1 MEAVQETLAIQY
13 LQELELKYG
22 NEITELKNQLASH
35 QNCDYWKSE
44 NGRIGQQLISI
55 VDEYYEDGKDA
66 EVIVRELC
74 EIIDYQPTFTV
85 EFTATVTF
93 NGRIEVPAD
102 EKEDFDLTDALGDVY
117 VDINNGNVVIDSY
130 DLENVEEC

>member
-44 NGRIGQQLISI
+44 NGRVQGQLIEL
-55 VDEYYEDGKDA
+55 VDAFYEDEQNNYEIIND
-66 EVIVRELC
+66 IC
-74 EIIDYQPTFTV
+74 TIIDYEPKFEV
-85 EFTATVTF
+85 NFTATITF
-93 NGRIEVPAD
+93 TGTIEVPAS
-102 EKEDFDLTDALGDVY
+102 EKEDFDLSDALSDAY
-117 VDINNGNVVIDSY
+117 VDINNGSVVINNY
-130 DLENVEEC
+130 DLDVVEEN